1 MATLKHRIRRK
12 NSAGSYDVVHF
23 ETESGLVV
31 RPNNETVETTLT
43 KTLRMKNAEDTV
55 PGFHAKIDADT
66 LQGKTVDEIINL
78 VPNPDL
84 SNVNAAKLE
93 GKTVNE
99 IIALASEATIPDSKY
114 GFSVTVIDT
123 SGKPVANACL
133 NGFTDVTEDPTTLTT
148 NSDGVAIIHS
158 TISSVALQVANP
170 ATGYY
175 HEQTIQ
181 NSKMGSLSSYT
192 ITVDTQSYT
201 GDLTTLGADV
211 KFMGKDWIVVHITD
225 SDVVLAGKT
234 GVSSTPYGSR
244 TTTGYI
250 TYADSTLHQ
259 AANYY
264 ENTFTGINNFLMKS
278 LVKSTTIKGV
288 ASKIFPA
295 TREQI
300 VSGGFSYFNSESRR
314 KLSSSWWL
322 ADDERTSGSQA
333 YVINTSG
340 DEQIISVDT
349 YSTFRPFLTLR
360 TV

>member
-31 RPNNETVETTLT
+31 RPNNETVETALT

-66 LQGKTVDEIINL
+66 LQGKTVDEIIKM
-78 VPNPDL
+78 VPSPDL
-84 SNVNAAKLE
+84 SNVNATKLE

-99 IIALASEATIPDSKY
+99 IIALASEATVPDSKY
-114 GFSVTVIDT
+114 GFSVTVVDT
-123 SGKPVANACL
+123 SGRPVANACL

-158 TISSVALQVANP
+158 TISSVALQVADP

-175 HEQTIQ
+175 HEQMIQ
-181 NSKMGSLSSYT
+181 NSKMGSLLSYT

-211 KFMGKDWIVVHITD
+211 KFMGADWIVVHITD

-234 GVSSTPYGSR
+234 GVTSTPYNGSLN
-244 TTTGYI
+244 GYI
-250 TYADSTLHQ
+250 TYADSLLCQ
-259 AANYY
+259 SANWY
-264 ENTFTGINNFLMKS
+264 ENRFTGVNNFLMKS
-278 LVKSTTIKGV
+278 LVKSTTIEGV
-288 ASKIFPA
+288 ASKIFPP
-295 TREQI
+295 TRNQI
-300 VSGGFSYFNSESRR
+300 LSGGFSYFNSESRR

-322 ADDERTSGSQA
+322 ADNVGTSSNQA
-333 YVINTSG
+333 YVINTEG
-340 DEQIISVDT
+340 AEQEIMVNTS
-349 YSTFRPFLTLR
+349 STFRPFLTLR